1 MHKPALAFVITFGEG
16 GGITEPRKRFF
27 HGVLFL
33 MTLMM
38 MEGLYQWPN
47 LFSVF
52 GLHRQTR
59 QTLVE
64 MEGGQ
69 KTQRHSRSYEQKI
82 RILSSLQCMRNRA
95 FVFFFSLH
103 IFSCAMVSSTYL

>member
-27 HGVLFL
+27 NGVLFL
-33 MTLMM
+33 MTLM

-47 LFSVF
+47 LFFVF

-64 MEGGQ
+64 MERGTKDPEAQ
-69 KTQRHSRSYEQKI
+69 SF
-82 RILSSLQCMRNRA
+82 L
-95 FVFFFSLH
+95 
-103 IFSCAMVSSTYL
+103 